1 MLAAPA
7 DPGQTARMN
16 IVEYLAPFTG
26 SWQGHNRLRIM
37 PTDDYQ
43 ESVSAATVTMTAGAF
58 VTIEYTW
65 SHEDK
70 PQNGLLL
77 LGSSPAPGGPAT
89 EGEAAAVSEAAA
101 EREDSASPGPASGTQ
116 GAKAVWVDSF
126 HSGPE
131 WLTLDGDI
139 EDDGV
144 LRLTGWYPAPP
155 GPDWGWQIH
164 IQPGDGNAGRITMHN
179 MVPGHD
185 PYQVVE
191 ASYGQQV

>member
-7 DPGQTARMN
+7 LTRQTAGMT
-16 IVEYLAPFTG
+16 IIESLAAFTG
-26 SWQGHNRLRIM
+26 SWQGHNRLRFM
-37 PTDDYQ
+37 PTDDYM
-43 ESVSAATVTMTAGAF
+43 ESVSAATVTVTAGAF

-77 LGSSPAPGGPAT
+77 LGAGPAGGAVAA
-89 EGEAAAVSEAAA
+89 EASAGGGDAADGEDAAA
-101 EREDSASPGPASGTQ
+101 ETASGPQ
-116 GAKAVWVDSF
+116 AAKAVWVDSF

-131 WLTLDGDI
+131 WLTLAGDI
-139 EDDGV
+139 GDDGV
-144 LRLTGWYPAPP
+144 IRMTGWYPAPT

-164 IQPGDGNAGRITMHN
+164 IHPGDGNGGRITMHN

-191 ASYGQQV
+191 ATYRRQA